1 MYVRR
6 MSNKIP
12 GHKFDEVKDVAV
24 LMKALSNPYRLLIYK
39 ELIEYHGERVTE
51 VPDKQVQECQRSF
64 ADRLGIAAS
73 TLNHHYKE
81 LRQAG
86 LIHMERRGK
95 NVAIWIDQKALRS
108 VQVFFSG

>member
-1 MYVRR
+1 
-6 MSNKIP
+6 MSNAIPAPKI
-12 GHKFDEVKDVAV
+12 KEAKDVAV

-39 ELIEYHGERVTE
+39 TLVEYHGERVAGA
-51 VPDKQVQECQRSF
+51 PDKQIQECQRSF
-64 ADRLGIAAS
+64 AERLGIAAS

-95 NVAIWIDQKALRS
+95 NVALWIDQDALRR
-108 VQVFFSG
+108 VQDFFSV